1 MAYHF
6 LRAILLSC
14 CIGFTESIATTTTTT
29 TTKTNVLSQ
38 KKVVVVGGGPV
49 GLYFAAL
56 MLHKDPTVNIEILE
70 KQRSTRS
77 INAFGLGIGTRM
89 QHRLSDVP
97 GLKEKLFE
105 STVDLPSLGIPM
117 ISRDDLSEQ
126 MKIFL
131 EERQP
136 SCQMKYGTSCE
147 FVDFE
152 KKQITTNDGSILE
165 YDLLIAADGVN
176 SKIRQQLVTNHG
188 LQEER
193 YLQDVSWKALS
204 LPKQP
209 ETEAG
214 SFKPLQH
221 PSLTSGRVLPKAP
234 EGHTLLLLWNGI
246 RNNNPAGIETTD
258 DFKAMITDA
267 MQDKNRKV
275 NIVRK
280 IAGFGISDD
289 IKKDR
294 KVLFNDVALKDCF
307 DSRPGRVQYLR
318 TSQYHYEDS
327 VALIGDSAHS
337 FNSLLGQGCAT
348 GLESTHTLVES
359 LLVHNTTLKGALE
372 SYTKC
377 ASVDAYAITE
387 LSLLSYAL
395 SGGKRMSL
403 KSFPLLIL
411 NMIRG
416 RSMIKRLNDVT
427 VPYSQIAKENA
438 MLLKVCRREFE
449 KKRINY

>member
-1 MAYHF
+1 
-6 LRAILLSC
+6 
-14 CIGFTESIATTTTTT
+14 
-29 TTKTNVLSQ
+29 
-38 KKVVVVGGGPV
+38 
-49 GLYFAAL
+49 
-56 MLHKDPTVNIEILE
+56 
-70 KQRSTRS
+70 
-77 INAFGLGIGTRM
+77 
-89 QHRLSDVP
+89 
-97 GLKEKLFE
+97 
-105 STVDLPSLGIPM
+105 
-117 ISRDDLSEQ
+117 
-126 MKIFL
+126 
-131 EERQP
+131 
-136 SCQMKYGTSCE
+136 MKYGTSCE
-147 FVDFE
+147 IVDFE

-294 KVLFNDVALKDCF
+294 KVIFNDVALKDCF

-359 LLVHNTTLKGALE
+359 LLVHHLHHRCCT
-372 SYTKC
+372 
-377 ASVDAYAITE
+377 
-387 LSLLSYAL
+387 SLYN
-395 SGGKRMSL
+395 
-403 KSFPLLIL
+403 SF
-411 NMIRG
+411 
-416 RSMIKRLNDVT
+416 S
-427 VPYSQIAKENA
+427 
-438 MLLKVCRREFE
+438 
-449 KKRINY
+449 